1 LLLYNKTYFLFYNIL
16 GKIFLRYYIKKN
28 HKLKGNN
35 KMIIFGHTSYFAVF
49 IFIIGACI
57 GSFLNVCIYRI
68 PENNSIITPGSFCP
82 ACKKGIPFYCNIPV
96 LSYLF
101 LKGRCK
107 FCHKPI
113 SIRYPIIEILAGM
126 FAVVLFYKFGIGQ
139 VMVYWF
145 IFTSVLITISF
156 IDIDHQIIPDVI
168 SLPGILVFASS
179 FYFLPEMTL
188 KNTLLGIVAGGG
200 SLYAV
205 AFLYYLLKKQEG
217 MGGGDIKLLAM
228 IGAAIGI
235 KGVFFTIFAGS
246 LLGTF
251 FGLLIMIYT
260 KIADSKLKIPFGP
273 FLSMGAILYIFFGEQ
288 LILWYLGILRT

>member
-1 LLLYNKTYFLFYNIL
+1 MILFD
-16 GKIFLRYYIKKN
+16 
-28 HKLKGNN
+28 
-35 KMIIFGHTSYFAVF
+35 HTFYLAAF
-49 IFIIGACI
+49 IFITGACI

-68 PENNSIITPGSFCP
+68 PEQKSIVTPGSFCP
-82 ACKKGIPFYCNIPV
+82 VCKNSIPFYCNIPI

-113 SIRYPIIEILAGM
+113 SIRYPFIESLTGA
-126 FAVVLFYKFGIGQ
+126 FAVVLLYKFGPGQ

-145 IFTSVLITISF
+145 VFVCVLITISF

-168 SLPGILVFASS
+168 SLPGIVLFASS
-179 FYFLPEMTL
+179 FYFLPEMTI
-188 KNTLLGIVAGGG
+188 KDTLLGIVAGGG

-205 AFLYYLLKKQEG
+205 ALLYYLLKKQEG

-246 LLGTF
+246 FFGTF
-251 FGLLIMIYT
+251 LGLLIMIYT
-260 KIADSKLKIPFGP
+260 RIADSKLKIPFGP
-273 FLSMGAILYIFFGEQ
+273 FLSMGAVLYVFFGEQ
-288 LILWYLGILRT
+288 LIQWYLAILRP

>member
-1 LLLYNKTYFLFYNIL
+1 
-16 GKIFLRYYIKKN
+16 
-28 HKLKGNN
+28 
-35 KMIIFGHTSYFAVF
+35 MIIFGHTSYFAVF

-107 FCHKPI
+107 FCHEPI
-113 SIRYPIIEILAGM
+113 SIRYPLIEILAGM

-139 VMVYWF
+139 VMIYWF

-246 LLGTF
+246 LFGTF

>member
-1 LLLYNKTYFLFYNIL
+1 
-16 GKIFLRYYIKKN
+16 
-28 HKLKGNN
+28 
-35 KMIIFGHTSYFAVF
+35 MIIFDHTSYFAVF

-107 FCHKPI
+107 FCHEPI
-113 SIRYPIIEILAGM
+113 SIRYPLIEILAGM

-139 VMVYWF
+139 VMIYWF
-145 IFTSVLITISF
+145 IFISVLITISF

-246 LLGTF
+246 LFGTF